1 MFFYRGIPG
10 QQMEDWMSGLFS
22 RDYRMCKAVGHAVC
36 VRRTEGQCRD
46 ENHCQQ
52 DECPLARD
60 FSEAPVTA
68 GAPEFS
74 SRIGL
79 GWLAGRFNG

>member
-1 MFFYRGIPG
+1 VLFSWFIPR
-10 QQMEDWMSGLFS
+10 QSMENRMSVLFS
-22 RDYRMCKAVGHAVC
+22 RDYRKCEMTGRVVC

-46 ENHCQQ
+46 ENRCSQ
-52 DECPLARD
+52 DGCPLAGA
-60 FSEAPVTA
+60 FSEAPVEA
-68 GAPEFS
+68 GSPEFT